1 MLTDPLLI
9 AATPPATNI
18 ASTGASA
25 TTPEPSALFLNRELS
40 WLDFNDRVL
49 QLARDPAVP
58 LMERVKYLAI
68 FASNLDEF
76 FMKRVGGLQRQRE
89 DRVTDRSLDGMTV
102 DEQLTAIHKR
112 VRPMLEAM
120 YNLWFDDLHPHL
132 RAQGVSVRSY
142 DDLMPDEAATAD
154 DFFRRQVFPIL
165 TPLAVDPG
173 HPFPFISNLSRSM
186 GVMLEDPEGLTSF
199 CRIKLPENL
208 PRWVPL
214 PGGSSFVALEAV
226 IAANLPMLFPGMKV
240 LEHHLFRV
248 TRNADIE
255 MDEEDADD
263 LLSLVTE
270 ELRKRRLAG
279 VVRLELP
286 ANMGDAMRQVII
298 EGTEVAPED
307 VYDVPGPIDMDDLMA
322 LTSLD
327 RPELK
332 YKPWLPIVPP
342 RLDDEDADIFSV
354 IKQGDLLVHHPYE
367 SFSASVER
375 FIKAAAM
382 DPKVLAIKQTLY
394 RTSSDSPFVPALIR
408 AAEAGKQVAVL
419 VEIKARFDEQ
429 RNVELAQRLE
439 KAGVHVVYGMVGLK
453 THTKLAMVV
462 RDEPDGLRTYVH
474 VGTGNYNSKT
484 ATLYTDVG
492 LFTSNPLITAD
503 VISLFHHLTGR
514 SAQREYA
521 KLLVAPVN
529 MRDRFLTMIA
539 REVDHAKAGRP
550 ARIIAKMNALQDDRI
565 IQALYEASQAGVK
578 IDLIVRGFCCLRPG
592 VKGLSENIRVVSV
605 LGRFLEHSRIYWFLN
620 NGNDEVYM
628 GSADWMVRNLDY
640 RVEAIV
646 PVETPAHK
654 QTLQSI
660 LDISLKDTEHAWDL
674 QADGSWKPVSS
685 KDGEP
690 IVGTHESLMQAT
702 LAAHRLVRR

>member
-1 MLTDPLLI
+1 VV
-9 AATPPATNI
+9 
-18 ASTGASA
+18 
-25 TTPEPSALFLNRELS
+25 
-40 WLDFNDRVL
+40 DF
-49 QLARDPAVP
+49 
-58 LMERVKYLAI
+58 
-68 FASNLDEF
+68 F
-76 FMKRVGGLQRQRE
+76 
-89 DRVTDRSLDGMTV
+89 
-102 DEQLTAIHKR
+102 
-112 VRPMLEAM
+112 
-120 YNLWFDDLHPHL
+120 
-132 RAQGVSVRSY
+132 
-142 DDLMPDEAATAD
+142 EAAAAD
-154 DFFRRQVFPIL
+154 DR
-165 TPLAVDPG
+165 
-173 HPFPFISNLSRSM
+173 
-186 GVMLEDPEGLTSF
+186 
-199 CRIKLPENL
+199 
-208 PRWVPL
+208 
-214 PGGSSFVALEAV
+214 
-226 IAANLPMLFPGMKV
+226 
-240 LEHHLFRV
+240 
-248 TRNADIE
+248 
-255 MDEEDADD
+255 
-263 LLSLVTE
+263 
-270 ELRKRRLAG
+270 
-279 VVRLELP
+279 
-286 ANMGDAMRQVII
+286 
-298 EGTEVAPED
+298 
-307 VYDVPGPIDMDDLMA
+307 
-322 LTSLD
+322 
-327 RPELK
+327 
-332 YKPWLPIVPP
+332 
-342 RLDDEDADIFSV
+342 
-354 IKQGDLLVHHPYE
+354 
-367 SFSASVER
+367 
-375 FIKAAAM
+375 
-382 DPKVLAIKQTLY
+382 VLAIKQTLY